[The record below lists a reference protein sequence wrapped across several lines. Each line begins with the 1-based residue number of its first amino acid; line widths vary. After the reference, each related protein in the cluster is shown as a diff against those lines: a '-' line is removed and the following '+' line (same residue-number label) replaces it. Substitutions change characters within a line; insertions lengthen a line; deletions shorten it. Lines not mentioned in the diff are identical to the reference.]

1 MNEKWNVFDV
11 IITEKEKEELSQ
23 LLFHFHDDYENEFY
37 DYFSEGKENEEVEDF
52 MYWYRR
58 LYDLIDDLMYRET
71 KSEKVTDSV
80 T

>member
-23 LLFHFHDDYENEFY
+23 LLFRFHDDYENEFY